1 MANFGQIITKLNE
14 DYRAAVTADTGDMYS
29 RLSTIFGEL
38 DQYLREYL
46 QELTGDDVKKIIK
59 KLKGSDSITAQ
70 DLDLVAL
77 WLVGD
82 ANYYVKHEN
91 NFKDWTKELKRL
103 MDEINACNV
112 DNPNADTV
120 AKLRSLF
127 RDASRVVADIF
138 YYAEQK
144 DRIAK
149 FTESTQEIDADERG
163 LLARLLEQKLKSKDF

>member
-1 MANFGQIITKLNE
+1 MGNFNQIISKLNE
-14 DYRAAVTADTGDMYS
+14 DYQATVQSGTGDMYS

-46 QELTGDDVKKIIK
+46 QDLTGHDVKKVIK
-59 KLKGSDSITAQ
+59 KLKASDPITAN
-70 DLDLVAL
+70 DLEFNRL

-82 ANYYVKHEN
+82 ADYYVKYEN
-91 NFKDWTKELKRL
+91 NFNDWTKELKRL
-103 MDEINACNV
+103 MDEINSCNV
-112 DNPNADTV
+112 DNPDAATV

-144 DRIAK
+144 DRIKK
-149 FTESTQEIDADERG
+149 FNDSTQDIDSEER
-163 LLARLLEQKLKSKDF
+163 AIMVRLLEQKLKSKDF